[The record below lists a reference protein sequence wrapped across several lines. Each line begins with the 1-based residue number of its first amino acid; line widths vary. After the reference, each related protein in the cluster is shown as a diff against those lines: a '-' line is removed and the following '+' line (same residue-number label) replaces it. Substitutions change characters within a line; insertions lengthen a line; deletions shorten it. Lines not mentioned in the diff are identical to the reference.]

1 MLGSQ
6 NTIRAHLPPR
16 ADRYCAC
23 VRPADG
29 GGFVWQVISWA
40 DLDGHRV
47 APAVPPPAVTE
58 ENLSALP
65 VQSFAVGAVAAEDA
79 RCTICLGDYEA
90 GDTLRTLL
98 CQHHFHKECVDQW
111 LRKSRHCPLCTQD
124 VATAENVHG
133 SYRSASSG
141 GGTVGNSGVGPG
153 RVDGLDWTGGMPAT
167 VVVMPANS
175 VSSSSMSIP
184 APSQMRSLATLPLAD
199 APPVAAGAVRTSA
212 AYHAVGMPG
221 TIEMHE
227 VA

>member
-1 MLGSQ
+1 MMFDFFS
-6 NTIRAHLPPR
+6 R

-47 APAVPPPAVTE
+47 APTVPPPAVTE

-65 VQSFAVGAVAAEDA
+65 VQAYAVGAVAVEDA

-141 GGTVGNSGVGPG
+141 GGHE
-153 RVDGLDWTGGMPAT
+153 DGLDWTRGARGASGAT
-167 VVVMPANS
+167 VVVMPADS
-175 VSSSSMSIP
+175 VTSSSLSSP
-184 APSQMRSLATLPLAD
+184 APSLARSLNTLPLAD
-199 APPVAAGAVRTSA
+199 TPSVAVGGTRTSP

-227 VA
+227 VV